1 MAICFEGELMNEWS
15 KIGRTMRELGKRN
28 EAATFLW
35 DFLDFVVTHRTT
47 LYILMQPFIFQKV
60 RYVVIR
66 FREDFENYYFQLAQ
80 PPISDFER
88 NMHTTI
94 RNKMRSIGLPLTKSR
109 GALLMELAQ
118 EMKMLKEELD
128 ECMYWSNLMTLV

>member
-1 MAICFEGELMNEWS
+1 M
-15 KIGRTMRELGKRN
+15 
-28 EAATFLW
+28 
-35 DFLDFVVTHRTT
+35 
-47 LYILMQPFIFQKV
+47 ILL
-60 RYVVIR
+60 
-66 FREDFENYYFQLAQ
+66 QLAQ

-94 RNKMRSIGLPLTKSR
+94 RNKMRSIGLPLPKSR

-128 ECMYWSNLMTLV
+128 ECEYFR